1 MTEDDSA
8 EIVTG
13 LEVRSASAVERA
25 SVWFAE
31 NRTQLVGSAIV
42 PELRRRFALTPLE
55 AIEALRNSLR

>member
-8 EIVTG
+8 EIVTA
-13 LEVRSASAVERA
+13 LEVRSMSAIERA

-42 PELRRRFALTPLE
+42 PELRRRFGLTPLE
-55 AIEALRNSLR
+55 AIEALRNSVR